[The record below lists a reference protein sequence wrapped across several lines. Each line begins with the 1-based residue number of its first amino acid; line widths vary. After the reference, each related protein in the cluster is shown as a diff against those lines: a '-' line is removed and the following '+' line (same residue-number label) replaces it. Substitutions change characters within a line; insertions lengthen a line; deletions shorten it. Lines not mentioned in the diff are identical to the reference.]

1 MELSLSSSSTAILCV
16 LTVIIAVVPVWAVR
30 TLNSLWFRPKRFE
43 KLLRAQGLHGDPYS
57 LSRPSSNQNQPPQDT
72 PHSESFVLSDD
83 VAPRIFTQAHN
94 TVAKYG
100 KNSFLWEG
108 TTPKVI
114 ITDPNHIKEVFN
126 NIHDF
131 QKPKMSS
138 IAKFLVCGLNML
150 PKFSQSCHDVIS
162 AWMRMLSSDG
172 KCEID
177 VWPFL
182 QNLTRDVIS
191 RTAFGSSYAEGEK
204 IFELLRIQGHI
215 PTPAKMKLR
224 AVDKGMKNSI
234 RVIIEKRE
242 KALKNGE
249 SSNEDLLGILLESNQ
264 MEIQG
269 NGNSK
274 SVGMTIEE
282 VISECKLFYL
292 AGQET
297 TSSLL
302 VWTLIMLSKYPEW
315 QARAREEV
323 LHVFGK
329 QNPNFDGL
337 SLLKT
342 MTMIPYEVPRLY
354 PPVIYFNRTLRR
366 TWNLETSSLPA
377 GVDVTMPILLL
388 HQDGDIRGNDAK
400 EFKPKGSLEGI
411 AKATKGQVSF
421 YPFGWGPRICI
432 GQNFTMLE
440 AKIVLS
446 LLRRISRSSFLRLC
460 TCSCT

>member
-1 MELSLSSSSTAILCV
+1 MDSSTAILCV
-16 LTVIIAVVPVWAVR
+16 LTVIIAVLPVWAMK
-30 TLNSLWFRPKRFE
+30 TLNSLWLRPKRFE
-43 KLLRAQGLHGDPYS
+43 KLLRAQ
-57 LSRPSSNQNQPPQDT
+57 
-72 PHSESFVLSDD
+72 
-83 VAPRIFTQAHN
+83 
-94 TVAKYG
+94 G

-138 IAKFLVCGLNML
+138 IAKFFICGLNML
-150 PKFSQSCHDVIS
+150 PAFSQSCHDVIS
-162 AWMRMLSSDG
+162 TWMRMLSSDG

-204 IFELLRIQGHI
+204 IFQLLRIQGYLVATAKWNKPILRHI
-215 PTPAKMKLR
+215 PTPAKMKMR
-224 AVDKGMKNSI
+224 AVDKEMKNSI

-242 KALKNGE
+242 KAVKNGE

-282 VISECKLFYL
+282 VISECKLFYI

-302 VWTLIMLSKYPEW
+302 IWTLIMLSKYPEW

-342 MTMIPYEVPRLY
+342 VCYTLL
-354 PPVIYFNRTLRR
+354 VIYFNRTLKKDMELG
-366 TWNLETSSLPA
+366 NLSLPA
-377 GVDVTMPILLL
+377 RVDVTMPILLV
-388 HQDGDIRGNDAK
+388 HRDGDIRGNDAK
-400 EFKPKGSLEGI
+400 EFKPERFFEGV
-411 AKATKGQVSF
+411 AKATKGQVSY

-446 LLRRISRSSFLRLC
+446 LLRRISRSSFLLSMYMLPHLC
-460 TCSCT
+460 LLCSPNRAPLIVQKL

>member
-1 MELSLSSSSTAILCV
+1 MHCNCIALLISSKCSLIMELSLSSSILCV
-16 LTVIIAVVPVWAVR
+16 LTVIIAVLPIWAVK
-30 TLNSLWFRPKRFE
+30 TLNSLWLRPKRLE

-57 LSRPSSNQNQPPQDT
+57 LSRPSSNHNQPPQDT

-162 AWMRMLSSDG
+162 AWMEMLSSDG

-302 VWTLIMLSKYPEW
+302 VWTLIMLGKYPEW

-342 MTMIPYEVPRLY
+342 M
-354 PPVIYFNRTLRR
+354 VISGVMMQRSSNR
-366 TWNLETSSLPA
+366 
-377 GVDVTMPILLL
+377 
-388 HQDGDIRGNDAK
+388 
-400 EFKPKGSLEGI
+400 KGSAEGI

-446 LLRRISRSSFLRLC
+446 LLLQNFRSSFLLVYAHAPVLKLTLNPKQGRLLFC
-460 TCSCT
+460 KSYDDKPSVLSPI